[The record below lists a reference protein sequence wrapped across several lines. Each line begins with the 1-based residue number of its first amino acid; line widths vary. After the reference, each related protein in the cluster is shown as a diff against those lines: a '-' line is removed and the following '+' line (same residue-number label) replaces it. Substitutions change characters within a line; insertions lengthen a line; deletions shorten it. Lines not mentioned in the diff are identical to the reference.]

1 VEVGWALI
9 GDVAVPPPAVSPPV
23 VAPLLADIT
32 TCPGKLKAVKV
43 DIRFDRLKERALV
56 RGDCEGDDVAAP
68 LVLLAL
74 LELLMVLLIAPPLAG
89 GAATATIDPR

>member
-1 VEVGWALI
+1 MEVGWALI
-9 GDVAVPPPAVSPPV
+9 GDVAVPPPDVSPPV
-23 VAPLLADIT
+23 AAPLLEDIT

-56 RGDCEGDDVAAP
+56 SCRGDCDGDDGAAP

-89 GAATATIDPR
+89 ATIDPR